1 MKVTRILFHAL
12 ALTMINTFSVLAGF
26 GVWSLLRVRYAGL
39 PQVPVQVAVAAG
51 LSLLLGFL
59 WLAWFPALRWPA
71 MQLNTPREFALALP
85 CALAWFPLVFYP
97 LHYLT
102 QGYLARFSNVLAVWA
117 FQLPVDA
124 LALWLAYRAGNA
136 AREAHA

>member
-1 MKVTRILFHAL
+1 MKFPRMIFHAL

-26 GVWSLLRVRYAGL
+26 GVWALLRARYEAP
-39 PQVPVQVAVAAG
+39 PQIPVQVAVAAA

-59 WLAWFPALRWPA
+59 WLAWFPSLRWPA
-71 MQLNTPREFALALP
+71 MQLRGKSEFALVLP
-85 CALAWFPLVFYP
+85 AALAWFAVIFYP

-102 QGYLARFSNVLAVWA
+102 QGYLARFSNVLAMWA

-124 LALWLAYRAGNA
+124 LLLWLAYRAG
-136 AREAHA
+136 RGISEALA